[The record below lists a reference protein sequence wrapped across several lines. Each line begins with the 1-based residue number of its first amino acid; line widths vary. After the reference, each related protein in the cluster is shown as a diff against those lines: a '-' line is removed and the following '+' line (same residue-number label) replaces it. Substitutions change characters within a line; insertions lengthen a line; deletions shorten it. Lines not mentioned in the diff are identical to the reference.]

1 MLHLVVPVLT
11 TVALA
16 WVFWKNVETLHP
28 FNPKN
33 AFDYSPLLVIIWTA
47 LGLAILFFASRT
59 GKEDWLH
66 RAGKSVELRA
76 ETASEAAH
84 RPAL

>member
-1 MLHLVVPVLT
+1 M
-11 TVALA
+11 ALA

-33 AFDYSPLLVIIWTA
+33 AFDYSPLIVIIWTVV
-47 LGLAILFFASRT
+47 GIGILVYASRP
-59 GKEDWLH
+59 GKEDWVL
-66 RAGKSVELRA
+66 RAGESVELRA
-76 ETASEAAH
+76 ETRDEAAH

>member
-1 MLHLVVPVLT
+1 VIPVLT
-11 TVALA
+11 TIALA

-33 AFDYSPLLVIIWTA
+33 AFDYSPLIVIIWA
-47 LGLAILFFASRT
+47 VVGVAILVYARQT
-59 GKEDWLH
+59 GNDGWML
-66 RAGKSVELRA
+66 RAGESVELRA
-76 ETASEAAH
+76 ETAAEAAH